1 MLDNPMPAFIA
12 QNGKALL
19 KILTAPDPTP
29 QETYAAGELRH
40 YLNLMTA
47 APFTITSEGGGPV
60 IAVALDKTL
69 GDDAFAIKTMEG
81 SIHITGGKRGVIY
94 GVYELLEAMGCRFF
108 TPACEKIPCVPDLCL
123 PQINTAQK
131 PALEYRWHNYR
142 DLTQNPR
149 FAVKSRVN
157 GTALPEE
164 YGGGAPYAWFVHSF
178 EREIIHPDDYFGEH
192 PEYFSMVDG
201 KRLRDFSQLCLT
213 NPEVLEITVEKALA
227 ALLKRPECRI
237 ISISQNDCENYCE
250 CPACAEID
258 AREESHAGSLIWF
271 VNRVAGRIEEEFPQI
286 VVDTLAYMY
295 SRKPPKHIRPRR
307 NVCVRLCSI
316 ECCFAHS
323 FASCEQNASFIE
335 DLRAWAKVCDR
346 LYIWDYTTGFA
357 HYPAPHANWNTLQAN
372 MRSFVGNNVKGVFEQ
387 ACGALGGGADLNEL
401 RAYLLCKLLWDA
413 GCDLETHK
421 REFCEYYYGAA
432 APHILAYI
440 GALTEK
446 VERDG
451 IHTGFNDECDKP
463 YLTDEMLDIYDGFFE
478 RAEGAV
484 IGDPLRH
491 ARVAKARLS
500 IRWVRMK
507 NRQMLRGIINPQEVN
522 QFWTD
527 WRAHGLTRI
536 EEWVSAETTL
546 RAFLEGKWRGQFYYR
561 HWTDEGP
568 ERL

>member
-1 MLDNPMPAFIA
+1 
-12 QNGKALL
+12 
-19 KILTAPDPTP
+19 
-29 QETYAAGELRH
+29 
-40 YLNLMTA
+40 
-47 APFTITSEGGGPV
+47 
-60 IAVALDKTL
+60 
-69 GDDAFAIKTMEG
+69 
-81 SIHITGGKRGVIY
+81 
-94 GVYELLEAMGCRFF
+94 
-108 TPACEKIPCVPDLCL
+108 
-123 PQINTAQK
+123 
-131 PALEYRWHNYR
+131 
-142 DLTQNPR
+142 
-149 FAVKSRVN
+149 
-157 GTALPEE
+157 
-164 YGGGAPYAWFVHSF
+164 
-178 EREIIHPDDYFGEH
+178 
-192 PEYFSMVDG
+192 MVDG